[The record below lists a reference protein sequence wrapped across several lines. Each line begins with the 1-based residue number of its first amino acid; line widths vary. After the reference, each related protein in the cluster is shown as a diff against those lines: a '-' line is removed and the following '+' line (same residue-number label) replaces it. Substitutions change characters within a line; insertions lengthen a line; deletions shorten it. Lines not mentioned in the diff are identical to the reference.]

1 MRICDSY
8 SGKILSEMQFTSKE
22 ELADMLRFVERQT
35 VFTIETTAK
44 IETYHDFLASQEA
57 MVLFNSTC
65 MCLQTIGETIRRVD
79 ERTSGRLFACYPETP
94 WKKVI
99 GMRNII
105 SHEYLSIDPQV
116 IFATVKT
123 RLNSLLSDLRRVLS
137 DIDAGLRDEELK

>member
-1 MRICDSY
+1 
-8 SGKILSEMQFTSKE
+8 MQFTSKE

-57 MVLFNSTC
+57 MVLFNSSS
-65 MCLQTIGETIRRVD
+65 LIGETIRRVD

-123 RLNSLLSDLRRVLS
+123 RLNPLLSDLRRVLS